1 MIAWGDAAG
10 WCLWAAAVAA
20 CVGLRALYAGL
31 ETGVYVLNKVRLD
44 LRAGGGS
51 RPARHIRAMLEKPNN
66 LLAVLLIGT
75 NLAGYLATFA
85 ITMMFLQA
93 GAGGRTQW
101 YTVAAATPVLFI
113 FGESVPKNVFQR
125 LGETLVYRCV
135 GALRISSMV
144 FNACGLSPLVRG
156 VAWLLMRL
164 TPGGRRRPPGS
175 RQSLSAIMTEGAASG
190 VLTHSQT
197 IMVDRV
203 MHIGEVSLGD
213 AMIPI
218 SRVAAVGRDVT
229 REHLLSVLEK
239 HSYSRLLVLD
249 DRGRAVGV
257 LNIYDVLTDE
267 SVSRPAD
274 AMRPAPALPP
284 DMSVTDALFRMQ
296 QANCE
301 MGVVEDAKGFAAGIV
316 TIKDL
321 VEEIVG
327 ELEAW

>member
-1 MIAWGDAAG
+1 MIALGDAAG
-10 WCLWAAAVAA
+10 WWLWAAAVAA

-44 LRAGGGS
+44 LRAGGGWG
-51 RPARHIRAMLEKPNN
+51 PARHVRAMLGRPNN

-75 NLAGYLATFA
+75 NLASYLATFA
-85 ITMMFLQA
+85 IGMMFLQA
-93 GAGGRTQW
+93 GAGGRTEW
-101 YTVAAATPVLFI
+101 YTIAAATPVLFI

-125 LGETLVYRCV
+125 LGETLVYRCAGV
-135 GALRISSMV
+135 LRISSVV
-144 FNACGLSPLVRG
+144 FSACGLSPLVRG
-156 VAWLLMRL
+156 VAWLLMRAA
-164 TPGGRRRPPGS
+164 PGGRRRPPGS
-175 RQSLSAIMTEGAASG
+175 RQSLSAIMTEGAAGG

-197 IMVDRV
+197 IMVERV
-203 MHIGEVSLGD
+203 IHIGEVSLGD
-213 AMIPI
+213 AMIPM
-218 SRVAAVGRDVT
+218 SRVAAVGPGVT
-229 REHLLSVLEK
+229 REGLLGVLEK
-239 HSYSRLLVLD
+239 HSYSRLPVLD
-249 DRGRAVGV
+249 DGGRAVGV

-274 AMRPAPALPP
+274 AMRPAPALAA
-284 DMSVTDALFRMQ
+284 DVSVTDALFRMQ

-301 MGVVEDAKGFAAGIV
+301 MGIVADAEGLAAGIV

>member
-1 MIAWGDAAG
+1 MIALGDAAG
-10 WCLWAAAVAA
+10 WCVWAAAVAA
-20 CVGLRALYAGL
+20 CVGLNALYAGL
-31 ETGVYVLNKVRLD
+31 ETGIYVLNKVRLD

-51 RPARHIRAMLEKPNN
+51 RSARHVRAMLGEPNN
-66 LLAVLLIGT
+66 LLTVLLIGT
-75 NLAGYLATFA
+75 NLASYLATFA
-85 ITMMFLQA
+85 IGMMFLRA
-93 GAGGRTQW
+93 GAGGRAEW

-125 LGETLVYRCV
+125 LSETLVYRCV
-135 GALRISSMV
+135 GALRISSVV

-156 VAWLLMRL
+156 VAWLLMHL
-164 TPGGRRRPPGS
+164 TPGGRRRPPGG
-175 RQSLSAIMTEGAASG
+175 RHSLSAIVTEGAGGG
-190 VLTHSQT
+190 VLTQSQT

-218 SRVAAVGRDVT
+218 SRVAAVGPDVT
-229 REHLLSVLEK
+229 REGLLGVLGK
-239 HSYSRLLVLD
+239 HSYSRLPVLD
-249 DRGRAVGV
+249 DGGRAVGV

-274 AMRPAPALPP
+274 AMRPALVLAA
-284 DMSVTDALFRMQ
+284 DVSVTDALFRMQ
-296 QANCE
+296 QGNCE
-301 MGVVEDAKGFAAGIV
+301 MGIVADAEGLAAGIV

-321 VEEIVG
+321 VEEIIG